1 MREGK
6 EAMLGFSDVAG
17 FFRAIRR
24 REEGQ
29 TMAEYGV
36 TLAVIT
42 VATVGVFTALSGG
55 ISGAINKVVGLL
67 P

>member
-6 EAMLGFSDVAG
+6 EAMLRFSDVAEL
-17 FFRAIRR
+17 FRAIRR

-29 TMAEYGV
+29 TMAEYSV
-36 TLAVIT
+36 TLAVICIAT
-42 VATVGVFTALSGG
+42 VAVFAALGG
-55 ISGAINKVVGLL
+55 SITGEINKVAGLL

>member
-6 EAMLGFSDVAG
+6 ETMLRFSEVAELY
-17 FFRAIRR
+17 RAIRR

-36 TLAVIT
+36 TLAVIC
-42 VATVGVFTALSGG
+42 VATVAVFAALSGG
-55 ISGAINKVVGLL
+55 IINTINRAVGLL

>member
-1 MREGK
+1 
-6 EAMLGFSDVAG
+6 MLRFSEVAELY
-17 FFRAIRR
+17 RAIRR

-36 TLAVIT
+36 TLAVIC
-42 VATVGVFTALSGG
+42 VATVAVFASLSGG
-55 ISGAINKVVGLL
+55 IIKTINRVVGLL

>member
-1 MREGK
+1 
-6 EAMLGFSDVAG
+6 MLRFSEVAELY
-17 FFRAIRR
+17 RAIRR

-36 TLAVIT
+36 TLAVIC
-42 VATVGVFTALSGG
+42 VATVAVFASLSGG
-55 ISGAINKVVGLL
+55 IIKTINRAVGLL